1 MIFFLMLKEVMYGK
15 FYEYCVLYYIYGK
28 NDILEIYDMKIY
40 E

>member
-1 MIFFLMLKEVMYGK
+1 MYGK
-15 FYEYCVLYYIYGK
+15 LYKYCVLYYIYGK